1 MAERRMF
8 AKTIVESDAFLDMPT
23 TARLLYYD
31 LGMRAD
37 DDGFI
42 NAPKKIIRETGAS
55 QEDLD
60 ILIKKKFLI
69 AFSNGVVVIKHWRMN
84 NYIQKDRYNETKYKE
99 QKAKLKLDENNA
111 YTLGRGSKAPS
122 VSKMDTKCIQ
132 NVSKMDTQ
140 VRLGKDR
147 LNIYSEKKDDF
158 SPLFE
163 QILGGKK

>member
-8 AKTIVESDAFLDMPT
+8 AKTIVESDAFLDMPS

-37 DDGFI
+37 DDGFV
-42 NAPKKIIRETGAS
+42 NAPKKIIRETGAT

-60 ILIKKKFLI
+60 LLIKKKFLI
-69 AFSNGVVVIKHWRMN
+69 SFSNGVVVIKHWRIN
-84 NYIQKDRYNETKYKE
+84 NLIRKDRYSETKYKE
-99 QKAKLKLDENNA
+99 QKAKLKLDENNS
-111 YTLGRGSKAPS
+111 YTLGKGSRIPS
-122 VSKMDTKCIQ
+122 GNQVATDWQ
-132 NVSKMDTQ
+132 PNGNQVATQ

-147 LNIYSEKKDDF
+147 LNIYEKNDDSF

>member
-122 VSKMDTKCIQ
+122 VSKMDT
-132 NVSKMDTQ
+132 Q

>member
-69 AFSNGVVVIKHWRMN
+69 AFSNGVVVVKHWRMN
-84 NYIQKDRYNETKYKE
+84 NYIQKDRYKESKYIE
-99 QKAKLKLDENNA
+99 EKATLTLDQNGA
-111 YTLGRGSKAPS
+111 YTQ
-122 VSKMDTKCIQ
+122 CIQ
-132 NVSKMDTQ
+132 DVYTLDTQ

-147 LNIYSEKKDDF
+147 LNIYSEKNDDF

>member
-69 AFSNGVVVIKHWRMN
+69 AFSNGVVVVKHWRMN

-99 QKAKLKLDENNA
+99 QKAKLRLDENNA
-111 YTLGRGSKAPS
+111 YTLGKGSKVSS

-147 LNIYSEKKDDF
+147 LNIYSEKNDDF